1 MNFDDYEMS
10 DEFFFEPDLS
20 FKDYLARGKYV
31 KALELAERNRLDVK
45 PNKHISSLED
55 LAIKAAFEYQFEGDY
70 KQAFNTMY
78 AYAQKNPLTKDFAR
92 HFAMTLVED
101 LVYAYDN
108 SDSDESL
115 ESIKELK
122 HGLYWLEDKL
132 FPEGLYFEKKGP
144 VSVQSIADG
153 ARISKVFENYFVEV
167 ADYFDSAKF
176 AIENQFF
183 ERVEGLSRDFD
194 IVNEKIYSN
203 LAFTGTVK
211 K

>member
-1 MNFDDYEMS
+1 MDFDDYELR

-45 PNKHISSLED
+45 PNKYVSSVED
-55 LAIKAAFEYQFEGDY
+55 LALKAAFEYQSEGDY
-70 KQAFNTMY
+70 KQAFSTMY
-78 AYAQKNPLTKDFAR
+78 AHAQKNPLTKDFAKL
-92 HFAMTLVED
+92 FAMTLVDD

-108 SDSDESL
+108 SDSVNSL
-115 ESIKELK
+115 DNIKELK
-122 HGLYWLEDKL
+122 HGLYWLENKF
-132 FPEGLYFEKKGP
+132 FPEGLYFDKKGP
-144 VSVQSIADG
+144 VSVQSIADS

-167 ADYFDSAKF
+167 ADYFDSTKF

-183 ERVEGLSRDFD
+183 EHVEGLSRDFD
-194 IVNEKIYSN
+194 VVNEKIYSN

>member
-1 MNFDDYEMS
+1 MNFDDYGQDDDSFS
-10 DEFFFEPDLS
+10 DPELS
-20 FKDYLARGKYV
+20 FKDYLARGEYV
-31 KALELAERNRLDVK
+31 KALELAERNRLDIK
-45 PNKHISSLED
+45 PNKCISSIED
-55 LAIKAAFEYQFEGDY
+55 LALKAAFEYQSEGDY

-78 AYAQKNPLTKDFAR
+78 AYAQKNPLTKEFAR

-115 ESIKELK
+115 DKIKELK
-122 HGLYWLEDKL
+122 HGLCWLENKL

-144 VSVQSIADG
+144 VSVQSIVDG
-153 ARISKVFENYFVEV
+153 ARVSKVFENYFVEV
-167 ADYFDSAKF
+167 ADYFDSTKF

-183 ERVEGLSRDFD
+183 EHVEGLSRDFD
-194 IVNEKIYSN
+194 VVNEKVYSN
-203 LAFTGTVK
+203 LAFTGTAK

>member
-1 MNFDDYEMS
+1 MNFDDYGQDDDSFS
-10 DEFFFEPDLS
+10 DPELS
-20 FKDYLARGKYV
+20 FKDYLARGEYV
-31 KALELAERNRLDVK
+31 KALELAERNRLDIK
-45 PNKHISSLED
+45 PNKCISSIED
-55 LAIKAAFEYQFEGDY
+55 LALKAAFEYQSEGDY

-78 AYAQKNPLTKDFAR
+78 AYAQKNPLTKEFAR

-115 ESIKELK
+115 DKIKELK
-122 HGLYWLEDKL
+122 HGLYWLENKF
-132 FPEGLYFEKKGP
+132 FPEGLYFDKKGP
-144 VSVQSIADG
+144 VSVQSIADS

-167 ADYFDSAKF
+167 ADYFDSTKF

-183 ERVEGLSRDFD
+183 EHVEGLSRDFD
-194 IVNEKIYSN
+194 VVNEKIYSN